1 MIALLTS
8 EALQVVN
15 VGPRAHHHL
24 ESWNNFAARCAVT
37 GISEKSVKSK
47 KKTHVCYRYSTYQLY
62 TIFSYVM
69 SSQINRDILIITKYR
84 HKI

>member
-15 VGPRAHHHL
+15 VGPCAHHHL

-37 GISEKSVKSK
+37 GISKESVKPQ
-47 KKTHVCYRYSTYQLY
+47 KKTYFIIAILYITCQGIMYPIQLFY
-62 TIFSYVM
+62 Y
-69 SSQINRDILIITKYR
+69 Y
-84 HKI
+84 